1 MAWHPFRHLG
11 LKCLALMLATLLW
24 FIVGGEFVVERRV
37 QVALEF
43 RNIPSSIEL
52 TGTPPSMVDA
62 RLRGTSGQ
70 LSRIGRGDVVA
81 YVDLTGA
88 QPGMR
93 LFTLR
98 TDQVTAPAGVEV
110 EQVFPAA
117 LALELERAGVLI
129 VPVVPVI
136 EGEPAE
142 GHARVSVT
150 IDPATVE
157 IVGPESHLKQLRSAI
172 TEPVSIAGAKSTVQ
186 KTVGI
191 GVTDAALRVRQ
202 TREAKV
208 TVVIR

>member
-1 MAWHPFRHLG
+1 MAWHPFRNLG
-11 LKCLALMLATLLW
+11 LKCLAVVLGTLLW

-43 RNIPSSIEL
+43 RNIPASLEL
-52 TGTPPSMVDA
+52 TGTPPSTVDA

-81 YVDLTGA
+81 YVDLNGA

-98 TDQVTAPAGVEV
+98 TDQVTAPAGVQV

-117 LALELERAGVLI
+117 LALELERSGVLT

-136 EGEPAE
+136 EGEPAD
-142 GHARVSVT
+142 GYVRGAVT
-150 IDPATVE
+150 VEPATVE
-157 IVGPESHLKQLRSAI
+157 VVGPESRLKQLRSAI
-172 TEPVSIAGAKSTVQ
+172 TEPVSIAGAKTTVQ
-186 KTVGI
+186 KMVGI

-202 TREAKV
+202 TRDAKV
-208 TVVIR
+208 TVVIK